1 MKMYSIVIAFFFLL
15 FLVGL
20 PDAHQIAAQSQ
31 EPFNS
36 YGHDISWELEI
47 THLDDFSIYLKKN
60 PDAIGYI
67 CYFVGD
73 KERPEKV
80 RRRVR
85 RAKDYLHANRNIEK
99 GRVKITYAGRLD
111 NSRTALYLIEKD
123 SPSPPCGEK

>member
-1 MKMYSIVIAFFFLL
+1 MYSIVVTFFFSF

-36 YGHDISWELEI
+36 YRHDISWELEV
-47 THLDDFSIYLKKN
+47 THLDDFAIYLKKN
-60 PDAIGYI
+60 PDSFGCI

-73 KERPEKV
+73 KETPEKV
-80 RRRVR
+80 SRRVK

-99 GRVKITYAGRLD
+99 ARVEIIYAGRLD
-111 NSRTALYLIEKD
+111 NSRTALYLINKD
-123 SPSPPCGEK
+123 SPSPPCGENVE

>member
-1 MKMYSIVIAFFFLL
+1 
-15 FLVGL
+15 
-20 PDAHQIAAQSQ
+20 
-31 EPFNS
+31 
-36 YGHDISWELEI
+36 
-47 THLDDFSIYLKKN
+47 
-60 PDAIGYI
+60 
-67 CYFVGD
+67 VGD
-73 KERPEKV
+73 KERPENV